1 MLLRV
6 EHAHGAASRPV
17 RTDAEAQ
24 PTWRDFSRHGLGPGL
39 RVELEPPAAVAL
51 FIFQVVVGFCF
62 THDIPRASFPS
73 GKDRVLTA
81 GPQPATLRVGHG
93 LGLGVDGN
101 LNHNYRCIRLGVIV
115 SLAVPP

>member
-1 MLLRV
+1 MLL

-17 RTDAEAQ
+17 RTDSEAQ
-24 PTWRDFSRHGLGPGL
+24 PTWRDFSRHGLGPPGGL
-39 RVELEPPAAVAL
+39 RVEPPAAVAL
-51 FIFQVVVGFCF
+51 FIFQVVLGFWF

-101 LNHNYRCIRLGVIV
+101 LNHYFHDASDWESSFR
-115 SLAVPP
+115 